1 MPERSGHFGELD
13 SVRALAAVLVIC
25 SHLPAWNATLHAW
38 PLFREGG
45 LMVDLF
51 FVLSGF
57 VIQTTYGGG
66 RVHDLRS
73 LAQFQLLR
81 FGRLYPVH
89 ALFLAVFVVITW
101 LRHSAAQQA
110 GIANPNEGITAE
122 SGLSAF
128 LQHVFLLQA
137 VLPLGDIL
145 TFNEPSWSI
154 SVEFYVYL
162 LFGLVALAMP
172 RARALSF
179 IAVHLVGVALIVSGV
194 ADKSLWLVRGISGFF
209 LGCAVAS
216 LCTRLRAG
224 TPWFVSEL
232 LCMAL
237 LGLLWLRLPAPW
249 RYLAMQWL
257 SAVLIGAIVLRRADR
272 IGPCARLLQQPWLV
286 AAGALSYTLYMSH
299 AAVLW
304 FANQF
309 ARFVL
314 KWPLA
319 LAEGSYK
326 PQADLLP
333 AMALAGGTMLAVFA
347 VAASVTRWV
356 EVPARQRF
364 RRWAASLDRRQQPEA
379 LRQNRVPGA

>member
-1 MPERSGHFGELD
+1 
-13 SVRALAAVLVIC
+13 V
-25 SHLPAWNATLHAW
+25 
-38 PLFREGG
+38 
-45 LMVDLF
+45 
-51 FVLSGF
+51 
-57 VIQTTYGGG
+57 
-66 RVHDLRS
+66 
-73 LAQFQLLR
+73 
-81 FGRLYPVH
+81 
-89 ALFLAVFVVITW
+89 
-101 LRHSAAQQA
+101 
-110 GIANPNEGITAE
+110 
-122 SGLSAF
+122 
-128 LQHVFLLQA
+128 
-137 VLPLGDIL
+137 
-145 TFNEPSWSI
+145 
-154 SVEFYVYL
+154 
-162 LFGLVALAMP
+162 
-172 RARALSF
+172 
-179 IAVHLVGVALIVSGV
+179 
-194 ADKSLWLVRGISGFF
+194 
-209 LGCAVAS
+209 
-216 LCTRLRAG
+216 
-224 TPWFVSEL
+224 
-232 LCMAL
+232 AL